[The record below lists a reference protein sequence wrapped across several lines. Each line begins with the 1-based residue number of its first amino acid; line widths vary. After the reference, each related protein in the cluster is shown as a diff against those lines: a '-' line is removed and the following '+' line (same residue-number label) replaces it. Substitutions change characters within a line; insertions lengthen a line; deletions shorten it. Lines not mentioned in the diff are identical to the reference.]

1 MRIAAITN
9 SRIPS
14 TTANSIQA
22 LKACQGMVLNGHQVM
37 IVAPREVQ
45 PMSKEA
51 LLNHYGLMIEPEI
64 NYVPS
69 LRLLRRYDLI
79 FHAQAAARKFQAE
92 LIYTWLPQSAVLG
105 LRNHYP
111 VVLEMHADLTGTLG
125 KRWLRGFW
133 RLPGHK
139 RMTVT
144 TRALRER
151 LEDSAGFSFPDH
163 SILVIP
169 NAVDIERYQDLPTPR
184 EARSRLNL
192 RQQMTLGFTGH
203 VYPGRGAQLLI
214 SLAKRMPDLQI
225 LWVGGI
231 SESVEYWRGVIKQAG
246 LTNLVLTGFV
256 DNSKLPLYQ
265 AAADILLMPYGRS
278 ISASSGQD
286 IAEVINPMKMFEY
299 MATSRPIISADLPA
313 IREILNEDN
322 SVLCEPDN
330 LEAWILAIKGL
341 LANDSLRIRLGARA
355 REDVREFS
363 WKIRAQR
370 ILDGFV

>member
-1 MRIAAITN
+1 
-9 SRIPS
+9 
-14 TTANSIQA
+14 
-22 LKACQGMVLNGHQVM
+22 M
-37 IVAPREVQ
+37 IVAPREAT
-45 PMSKEA
+45 PMSKKA

-64 NYVPS
+64 KFVPS
-69 LRLLRRYDLI
+69 LRVLRRYDLI
-79 FHAQAAARKFQAE
+79 FHAQAAARKFQAD

-105 LRNHYP
+105 LRNDYP
-111 VVLEMHADLTGTLG
+111 VVLEMHADVTGTLG

-139 RMTVT
+139 KMTVT

-151 LEDSAGFSFPDH
+151 LEHSAGFSFPDH

-169 NAVDIERYQDLPTPR
+169 NAVDIERFQDLPPPR

-192 RQQMTLGFTGH
+192 NQQMTLGFTGH
-203 VYPGRGAQLLI
+203 VYPGRGAQMLM
-214 SLAKRMPDLQI
+214 SLAERMPDLQI
-225 LWVGGI
+225 LWVGGTP
-231 SESVEYWRGVIKQAG
+231 ELVEHWRGVIKQAG
-246 LTNLVLTGFV
+246 LTNLSLTGFV
-256 DNSKLPLYQ
+256 ENSKLPLYQ

-299 MATSRPIISADLPA
+299 MATGRPIISADLPA

-330 LEAWILAIKGL
+330 LEAWMSAIKGL

-363 WKIRAQR
+363 WKSRAQR
-370 ILDGFV
+370 ILDGFG